1 MLLNK
6 YFVQFFVISLLFI
19 GAFSVNSVFASS
31 DSKDESKVES
41 NAEAIAVEDSV
52 ESSSDRGRVLA
63 TFVGGDRGELV
74 ESFDERRDQHQILF
88 FMGVLLLISIL
99 LTAGFGV
106 SMAMLGKEVF
116 VPHMIFAGISVFLS
130 IAHAVVAIVWFFP
143 F

>member
-6 YFVQFFVISLLFI
+6 FFVQFFIVSLLFI
-19 GAFSVNSVFASS
+19 GAFSVNPAFASS
-31 DSKDESKVES
+31 ESSVEA
-41 NAEAIAVEDSV
+41 NPAENSV
-52 ESSSDRGRVLA
+52 ESSSHRGSVLSS
-63 TFVGGDRGELV
+63 FVGGDRGELV

-88 FMGVLLLISIL
+88 FMGVLLLVSIL